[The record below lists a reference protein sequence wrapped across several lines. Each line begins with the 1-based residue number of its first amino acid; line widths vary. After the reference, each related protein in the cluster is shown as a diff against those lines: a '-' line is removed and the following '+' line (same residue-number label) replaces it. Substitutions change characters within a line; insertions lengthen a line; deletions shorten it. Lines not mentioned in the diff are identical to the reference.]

1 MRRLIILSCMI
12 YIKFS
17 KKFKL
22 HNNGWYGFYF
32 FAKWYGFNSY
42 RILNNKFNPFYFF
55 SLFVGFKLGCNPT
68 MFNSKK
74 EDEPNGIK
82 PGHGSNLKTMND
94 LQSLQRDN
102 EWPYGPERKEKKK
115 KNRPMWLCLP
125 IVKS

>member
-1 MRRLIILSCMI
+1 
-12 YIKFS
+12 
-17 KKFKL
+17 
-22 HNNGWYGFYF
+22 
-32 FAKWYGFNSY
+32 
-42 RILNNKFNPFYFF
+42 
-55 SLFVGFKLGCNPT
+55 

-82 PGHGSNLKTMND
+82 PGYGSNLKTMND

-115 KNRPMWLCLP
+115 KNRPMWLCLFLTEEGWWLCLQ